1 MQSIPIVISDADDDP
16 DEEAD
21 AGAVGDGDDSAGVVL
36 PHVVGRARAA
46 QLRGLRHVA
55 VHRRRRPVLAL
66 PQVEVPGHGETHQ
79 GQPLLPGKTTT
90 GLEVDIITYS
100 WPIVLRV
107 NLNLACT

>member
-1 MQSIPIVISDADDDP
+1 
-16 DEEAD
+16 
-21 AGAVGDGDDSAGVVL
+21 
-36 PHVVGRARAA
+36 
-46 QLRGLRHVA
+46 
-55 VHRRRRPVLAL
+55 
-66 PQVEVPGHGETHQ
+66 VEVPGHGETHQ